1 MKKIRYKII
10 FSAIVCGLFIISCKT
25 SKPLENSTVKNMP
38 QSFATTKDSS
48 NSADINWKQY
58 FTDPNLVELIDLSLK
73 NNMDMSIA
81 LQRIEAARAGMRSSK
96 NALFPTLNANAAFWQ
111 RKFGYYTMDDAG
123 NRTTEIEP
131 GVMVPTHLPDYY
143 IGLQTSWEIDVWGKL
158 RNKKKAAVA
167 RYLSSVEGKNIVLTN
182 LIADIAN
189 SYYELLALDN
199 ELEIIKETIKLQ
211 ENALELITIQKQAG
225 VANELA
231 VQQFQAQVFNSK
243 ALEFETTQKITICEN
258 NINFLLGRY
267 PQTINRNKDEL
278 IKELP
283 FKPTVGI
290 PSNLLKNR
298 PDIKQAEFDLMA
310 SRADVKAAK
319 AAFYPSLNINGSI
332 GFQAFKAGL
341 LVTNPQSMAYSLLG
355 NLVAPL
361 LNRNAIKAEFKTAN
375 AMQQEA
381 LFNYQKTILN
391 GYVEVY
397 NEVAKINSL
406 EKIVDFKTKQANTL
420 TQAIETSSDL
430 FKTGNASYI
439 EVLMAQTGSLDSKLQ
454 LIDAKKRQ
462 YNAVVDIYKALGG
475 GWR

>member
-1 MKKIRYKII
+1 MTTSTFIYDILLHEY
-10 FSAIVCGLFIISCKT
+10 LF
-25 SKPLENSTVKNMP
+25 
-38 QSFATTKDSS
+38 
-48 NSADINWKQY
+48 
-58 FTDPNLVELIDLSLK
+58 
-73 NNMDMSIA
+73 
-81 LQRIEAARAGMRSSK
+81 
-96 NALFPTLNANAAFWQ
+96 TL
-111 RKFGYYTMDDAG
+111 
-123 NRTTEIEP
+123 
-131 GVMVPTHLPDYY
+131 
-143 IGLQTSWEIDVWGKL
+143 
-158 RNKKKAAVA
+158 
-167 RYLSSVEGKNIVLTN
+167 
-182 LIADIAN
+182 
-189 SYYELLALDN
+189 
-199 ELEIIKETIKLQ
+199 
-211 ENALELITIQKQAG
+211 
-225 VANELA
+225 
-231 VQQFQAQVFNSK
+231 
-243 ALEFETTQKITICEN
+243 CEN

-267 PQTINRNKDEL
+267 PQTINRNKTEL

-310 SRADVKAAK
+310 SKADVKAAK

-341 LVTNPQSMAYSLLG
+341 LFTNPQSMAYSLLG

-361 LNRNAIKAEFKTAN
+361 LNRSAIKAEFKTAN

-406 EKIVDFKTKQANTL
+406 EKIVDFKTKQVNTL

-439 EVLMAQTGSLDSKLQ
+439 EVLMAQTGSLDAKLQ

-462 YNAVVDIYKALGG
+462 YNALVDIYKALGG
-475 GWR
+475 GWK